1 MCYVGLNWHPVNVGA
16 KMLSAGYTGWR
27 SSQYRF
33 FVLTDYSMF
42 SRGCLGRWLG
52 ALRRIELASCRRG
65 GRKGCPSGVQGRGQ
79 VNTGFLVLT
88 GYGVFSGSCL
98 GRRLP

>member
-1 MCYVGLNWHPVNVGA
+1 MCYVGLNWRLANAGQKMDWPPGIQGGDRVNIG
-16 KMLSAGYTGWR
+16 
-27 SSQYRF
+27 F

-42 SRGCLGRWLG
+42 SRACLGRWLG

-79 VNTGFLVLT
+79 VNIGF
-88 GYGVFSGSCL
+88 
-98 GRRLP
+98 

>member
-1 MCYVGLNWHPVNVGA
+1 MLCWVELAPRERGA
-16 KMLSAGYTGWR
+16 KNGLTAGYMGWK

-52 ALRRIELASCRRG
+52 ALRRIELASCRGG
-65 GRKGCPSGVQGRGQ
+65 GRKVCPSGVQGRGQ
-79 VNTGFLVLT
+79 VNIGF
-88 GYGVFSGSCL
+88 
-98 GRRLP
+98 